1 MIKGSKTTAVK
12 KNETSDIAT
21 VVVVVHSVFNV
32 TPAAAATIDKPV

>member
-21 VVVVVHSVFNV
+21 VVVHSVINV